1 MKVPS
6 LDQLEEAVFVH
17 PANTRAVSNF
27 FGGLL
32 DAGVDAGLA
41 GQAASALGR
50 VYVSGLKFVRDL
62 VADRGANALLYDETF
77 RDELLRQIVELERLS
92 RDVPPLAARLM
103 DRLEQR
109 SAEPEDRGRVRAWVG
124 VLRQLAGQ
132 FSVESMLDLPDGET
146 PGVLPHSGQMTSAAG
161 ALATGGAGA
170 GLTGGEGAG
179 DITPFGAGAV
189 ARVFRSLVVLGGLVE
204 MLGEEELPAGVAA
217 GALAEAFR
225 EIGTRLRPSIL
236 GDGRGWQGLV
246 EYLNDFSSGDQLPRS

>member
-6 LDQLEEAVFVH
+6 LDQLEEAVFTN
-17 PANTRAVSNF
+17 PANPRAVSNF
-27 FGGLL
+27 FGALL
-32 DAGVDAGLA
+32 DAGADAGLA

-50 VYVSGLKFVRDL
+50 VYASGLKFIRDL
-62 VADRGANALLYDETF
+62 VADRGANALLYDEAF
-77 RDELLRQIVELERLS
+77 RDELREQIVELERLS
-92 RDVPPLAARLM
+92 RDVPTLATRLM

-124 VLRQLAGQ
+124 TLRQLAAQ
-132 FSVESMLDLPDGET
+132 FSVESILDLPDGDT
-146 PGVLPHSGQMTSAAG
+146 PTGMPQGGLLSSAAG
-161 ALATGGAGA
+161 SLAGGSAG
-170 GLTGGEGAG
+170 GLTGAEGSG

-204 MLGEEELPAGVAA
+204 MLGEEDLPAGVAA